1 MINLAKGGL
10 VKYFC
15 KKTNTFFQDS
25 GVSIVL
31 SNRKYLTSQNIDKDY
46 SYIFEKD
53 KLIIEGNLIFANNEK
68 NFTPLKSILFRSFLL
83 FLYIFPKLSRNLKSW
98 IRSILM
104 FNSKYSQIVFKKT
117 IDSSIDNMII
127 TYQIESKKNYKF
139 KDLFYNCDIFSR
151 YVPQSQFFQP
161 MQLLDKQL
169 KLNKDILNKFKKNK
183 ILKIITNIKK
193 RNVKYFLN

>member
-31 SNRKYLTSQNIDKDY
+31 SNRKYLTSQNIDKNY
-46 SYIFEKD
+46 LIKIEKNRTT
-53 KLIIEGNLIFANNEK
+53 IEGNLKFVNNEK
-68 NFTPLKSILFRSFLL
+68 NFTPLKNIIFRSFLL
-83 FLYIFPKLSRNLKSW
+83 ILYIFPSLSRNLKSW

-104 FNSKYSQIVFKKT
+104 FNRDYSQVFFKKT
-117 IDSSIDNMII
+117 IDLKKDNII
-127 TYQIESKKNYKF
+127 VKYQIETKKNYAF

-169 KLNKDILNKFKKNK
+169 KLKMNILKKFNKNK
-183 ILKIITNIKK
+183 ILEINTDVKNKK
-193 RNVKYFLN
+193 VKCFLN